1 MSKKKEDVD
10 LFVEFYEKS
19 NAKDP
24 INILSMIQLLQFIIS
39 ESTIKYF
46 DYISLRRVA

>member
-1 MSKKKEDVD
+1 M
-10 LFVEFYEKS
+10 EFYEKS

-39 ESTIKYF
+39 ESTIRFF
-46 DYISLRRVA
+46 DYMSLRKVR